1 MYTGSQERGSRG
13 STIHQQATA
22 VPALEDSRSHD
33 LTFWHW
39 AASGKCRRLLP
50 GGVLSLEEKGTGLEA
65 NLVESVVLVLLLLE
79 IECLWIIQ
87 LCFCCVAQTNRCG
100 GRDGSGGWGC
110 VCGSAGGRPRLGHV
124 DARSACSSPVRA
136 FRRALAA
143 LCSRRLCELRAFL
156 RLRLPGCFPL
166 SPPSVLQSHP
176 GFLPPRLAIAG
187 IFRPQTP
194 SLYKSVLQGL
204 RQACSA

>member
-1 MYTGSQERGSRG
+1 M
-13 STIHQQATA
+13 
-22 VPALEDSRSHD
+22 PALQDSRSHD

-39 AASGKCRRLLP
+39 VALGKCRRLLP
-50 GGVLSLEEKGTGLEA
+50 GGVLSLEEKGAGLEA
-65 NLVESVVLVLLLLE
+65 NLVEAVVLVLLLLE

-143 LCSRRLCELRAFL
+143 LCSGRLCELRAFL

-176 GFLPPRLAIAG
+176 GFLTPLLAHAG

-194 SLYKSVLQGL
+194 SLYKPVLQGL
-204 RQACSA
+204 RQASSA